1 MTWLLRIISVIG
13 LLAFVVIIHL
23 QVFQEDAV
31 AVDNAVSTEDRL
43 IRNDTINTHDKNI
56 TRRYYIR
63 TDTEGTAWV
72 ESHAP
77 RNQTTINNTSS
88 TNSNRDV
95 RISFRLHDPNDVPY
109 PTKFLSV
116 HGYMCPSYGSGPL
129 PQSMSG
135 RTILNFTTTISTD
148 LNILFIGDSIS
159 QQFAQGFY
167 ASVLGEENVG
177 SHGEYHRRCISISL

>member
-1 MTWLLRIISVIG
+1 MSGPMTWLLRIIVVIG

-23 QVFQEDAV
+23 RVFQEAS
-31 AVDNAVSTEDRL
+31 AVDNAVSTKDRL
-43 IRNDTINTHDKNI
+43 IRNDTIITHDKNV
-56 TRRYYIR
+56 TRRHYIR

-88 TNSNRDV
+88 TIRNRDV
-95 RISFRLHDPNDVPY
+95 RISFRLHDPDDVPY

-116 HGYMCPSYGSGPL
+116 HGYMCPSYGAGPL

-135 RTILNFTTTISTD
+135 RTVLNFTTTISTD

-177 SHGEYHRRCISISL
+177 SHGE

>member
-1 MTWLLRIISVIG
+1 MTWLLRIIAIIS
-13 LLAFVVIIHL
+13 LLAFVVTIHL
-23 QVFQEDAV
+23 RVFQEDAAV
-31 AVDNAVSTEDRL
+31 VDNAVSTEDRL
-43 IRNDTINTHDKNI
+43 RNGSQIISDEAERID
-56 TRRYYIR
+56 TRRHYIR

-72 ESHAP
+72 ESHVP
-77 RNQTTINNTSS
+77 RNQTTINNTLST
-88 TNSNRDV
+88 TNSNRDI

-116 HGYMCPSYGSGPL
+116 DGYMCPSFGAGPL

-135 RTILNFTTTISTD
+135 RTVLNFTTTISTD

-167 ASVLGEENVG
+167 ASVLGEDNVG
-177 SHGEYHRRCISISL
+177 SHGK